1 MGWVWG
7 WERRGVNESFEL
19 AVEGWGVRQTVFGRN
34 ELHFREP
41 DFPLLMLGNE
51 FIGDFGSS
59 RVVHRNVS
67 VCRYRQVRTFR
78 KKNPIKIDLVRE
90 RYARQA
96 LPLTLRIW

>member
-1 MGWVWG
+1 
-7 WERRGVNESFEL
+7 
-19 AVEGWGVRQTVFGRN
+19 
-34 ELHFREP
+34 
-41 DFPLLMLGNE
+41 MLGNE

-78 KKNPIKIDLVRE
+78 KKSPIKIGLVRE

-96 LPLTLRIW
+96 LLLTLRIW